1 VCHTQSPLRG
11 LFWLYLIERV
21 LILKVRIESRA
32 IRRKMISPEEYIEQR
47 LSDQISWYDRKGCAN
62 QRWFKRLRFAEIVAA
77 ATIPFLSGFAGDSLP
92 IKIAIGALGVVV
104 AVIAA
109 VLGLLHLQERWIEY
123 RSTSES
129 LRKEKFLFL
138 TQTDPYDK
146 DDAFHLLVQRVE
158 ALLSKETTDWAQSML
173 KPAKGEKRA

>member
-1 VCHTQSPLRG
+1 MM
-11 LFWLYLIERV
+11 
-21 LILKVRIESRA
+21 A
-32 IRRKMISPEEYIEQR
+32 PEEYIEQR
-47 LSDQISWYDRKGCAN
+47 LNDQIVWYDRKSSTN

-77 ATIPFLSGFAGDSLP
+77 ATIPFLSGFAGNSFS

-104 AVIAA
+104 AVIASL
-109 VLGLLHLQERWIEY
+109 LGLLQLQERWIEY
-123 RSTSES
+123 RATAES

-158 ALLSKETTDWAQSML
+158 ALLSKENTDWAQSM
-173 KPAKGEKRA
+173 KTPPKGEKRA